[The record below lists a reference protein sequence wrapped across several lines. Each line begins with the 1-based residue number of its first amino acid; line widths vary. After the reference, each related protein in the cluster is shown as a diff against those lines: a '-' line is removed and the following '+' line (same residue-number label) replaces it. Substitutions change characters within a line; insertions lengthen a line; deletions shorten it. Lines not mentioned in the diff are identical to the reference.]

1 MDHTCFVCVFNRL
14 WASQQRVAV
23 YYIIMNIDLVNFT
36 SLLRLHHE
44 TTVKPKSASTG
55 GRPWRVSGDSDI
67 GGYSLC
73 RQKPQ
78 YPGTMPSCTST
89 LHVGK
94 NFGMSASCQ
103 VADTSYRSM
112 QAPVQ
117 YILYFSKIRL
127 YVHTYLAMK
136 KGTFSFNQC
145 AYICTV
151 YCLCVCT

>member
-1 MDHTCFVCVFNRL
+1 MLFVQY
-14 WASQQRVAV
+14 SK
-23 YYIIMNIDLVNFT
+23 T
-36 SLLRLHHE
+36 SL
-44 TTVKPKSASTG
+44 
-55 GRPWRVSGDSDI
+55 GRQARGEGLAELAGIPT
-67 GGYSLC
+67 YSLC

-78 YPGTMPSCTST
+78 YPGTMPSCAST

-136 KGTFSFNQC
+136 KGTFSF
-145 AYICTV
+145 
-151 YCLCVCT
+151 

>member
-1 MDHTCFVCVFNRL
+1 
-14 WASQQRVAV
+14 
-23 YYIIMNIDLVNFT
+23 
-36 SLLRLHHE
+36 
-44 TTVKPKSASTG
+44 
-55 GRPWRVSGDSDI
+55 
-67 GGYSLC
+67 
-73 RQKPQ
+73 
-78 YPGTMPSCTST
+78 MPSCAST

-136 KGTFSFNQC
+136 KGTFSLNQC
-145 AYICTV
+145 TYIIMYLYVLSIAYVYVHNLYYRLVHTCILSQRTV
-151 YCLCVCT
+151 TYFENIITFF

>member
-1 MDHTCFVCVFNRL
+1 MSC
-14 WASQQRVAV
+14 
-23 YYIIMNIDLVNFT
+23 
-36 SLLRLHHE
+36 
-44 TTVKPKSASTG
+44 
-55 GRPWRVSGDSDI
+55 RVSGDSDI

-78 YPGTMPSCTST
+78 YPGTMPSCAST
-89 LHVGK
+89 HVGK

-103 VADTSYRSM
+103 VADTSYRLM

-117 YILYFSKIRL
+117 YILYLSKIRL

-145 AYICTV
+145 TMFSSNQCNVNKLYKV
-151 YCLCVCT
+151 LSKK